1 MKSPEEFMSEQLNGK
16 FFWEHTVIQEET
28 ARSRDEVAI
37 RHAQRKFSKGATQV
51 TTQNKDSVG
60 FEKKAKIQK
69 IPLRENQK
77 ILEPVMNAIATAY
90 EISVDDLFGRSTSFK
105 FKHAKRHFYWA
116 IFRYYPSLK
125 TSDVAE
131 ILGKNHSTIIHG
143 RAMFQKNQDYAKLV
157 EVERLLGML

>member
-1 MKSPEEFMSEQLNGK
+1 MSEQLNGK

-28 ARSRDEVAI
+28 AQSKDVVAI
-37 RHAQRKFSKGATQV
+37 RHAQRKFAKGARDV
-51 TTQNKDSVG
+51 TARNREAVSAV
-60 FEKKAKIQK
+60 KKAQAQTI
-69 IPLRENQK
+69 ILRENQK
-77 ILEPVMNAIATAY
+77 ILEPVINAIATAY

-105 FKHAKRHFYWA
+105 FKHAKRHLYWA

-125 TSDVAE
+125 ISDVGE
-131 ILGKNHSTIIHG
+131 MLGKNHSTIIHG

>member
-1 MKSPEEFMSEQLNGK
+1 MKSPEELMSEQLNGK

-37 RHAQRKFSKGATQV
+37 RHAQRKFSKGATHI

-60 FEKKAKIQK
+60 FEKKAKVQTIH
-69 IPLRENQK
+69 LRENQK

-105 FKHAKRHFYWA
+105 FKHAKRHLYWA
-116 IFRYYPSLK
+116 IFRYYPSLT
-125 TSDVAE
+125 TSDVGE
-131 ILGKNHSTIIHG
+131 MLGKNHSTIIHG

>member
-1 MKSPEEFMSEQLNGK
+1 MKNPEELMSEQLNGR
-16 FFWEHTVIQEET
+16 FFWEHTVIEEET
-28 ARSRDEVAI
+28 AQSKDVVAI
-37 RHAQRKFSKGATQV
+37 RHAQRKFAKDAIHV
-51 TTQNKDSVG
+51 TARNRDSVG
-60 FEKKAKIQK
+60 FEKKAKTQT
-69 IPLRENQK
+69 IPLRKDQK

>member
-1 MKSPEEFMSEQLNGK
+1 MKNPEELMSEQLNGK

-37 RHAQRKFSKGATQV
+37 RHAQRKFSKGATHI

-60 FEKKAKIQK
+60 FEKKAKAQTIH
-69 IPLRENQK
+69 LRENQK

>member
-1 MKSPEEFMSEQLNGK
+1 MKNPEELMSEQLNGR
-16 FFWEHTVIQEET
+16 FFWEHTVIQKEA

-37 RHAQRKFSKGATQV
+37 RHAQRKFSKGATHV

-60 FEKKAKIQK
+60 FEKKAKIQT
-69 IPLRENQK
+69 IPLRKDQK

-105 FKHAKRHFYWA
+105 FKHAKRHLYWA

-125 TSDVAE
+125 ISDVGE
-131 ILGKNHSTIIHG
+131 MLGKNHSTIIHG

>member
-37 RHAQRKFSKGATQV
+37 RHAQRKFSKGATHI

-60 FEKKAKIQK
+60 FEKKAKVQTIH
-69 IPLRENQK
+69 LRENQK

-116 IFRYYPSLK
+116 IFRYYPSLT
-125 TSDVAE
+125 TSDVGE
-131 ILGKNHSTIIHG
+131 MLGKNHSTIIHG

>member
-37 RHAQRKFSKGATQV
+37 RHAQRKFSKGATHI

-60 FEKKAKIQK
+60 FEKKAKVQTIH
-69 IPLRENQK
+69 LRENQK

-105 FKHAKRHFYWA
+105 FKHAKRHLYWA
-116 IFRYYPSLK
+116 IFRYYPSLT
-125 TSDVAE
+125 TSDVGE
-131 ILGKNHSTIIHG
+131 MLGKNHSTIIHG

>member
-1 MKSPEEFMSEQLNGK
+1 MKSPEELMSEQLNGR

-51 TTQNKDSVG
+51 TTQNKDSVR
-60 FEKKAKIQK
+60 FEKKAKTQT

-105 FKHAKRHFYWA
+105 FKHAKRHLYWA

-125 TSDVAE
+125 TSDVGE
-131 ILGKNHSTIIHG
+131 MLGKNHSTIIHG